1 MRKNALFQIF
11 DKNGNYTVYQ
21 FICAKL
27 KDLKRLG
34 QEIADANEKCEVTIE
49 SNESFVF
56 FKKPQLL

>member
-11 DKNGNYTVYQ
+11 DKNCNYTAYQ
-21 FICAKL
+21 FICAKI
-27 KDLKRLG
+27 KDFKRLG

-49 SNESFVF
+49 SNESLVF